1 MENKNKSIQ
10 DVETIISRLGYSLS
24 AQELTKHQIL
34 KLLKE
39 IHAEKYQAVK
49 THISIMDKKSQS
61 LMILNL
67 LLENQALA
75 LIAIAGVNRYAA
87 EQSAELNQE
96 NPKPETVNLE
106 EIGE

>member
-1 MENKNKSIQ
+1 MENKDKSLQ

-39 IHAEKYQAVK
+39 IHGEKYQAVK

-75 LIAIAGVNRYAA
+75 KIAIAGVNQLAA
-87 EQSAELNQE
+87 QRSAELSKEQPVTE
-96 NPKPETVNLE
+96 IEPAPETKE
-106 EIGE
+106 